1 MTKVVDDDWLCDC
14 GAGCGVRG
22 GPEVWISFDVSD
34 VALDQKDM
42 ESTEG
47 TTEYFVYTLCKNMCK
62 SIHLIAARIA
72 SHVSVTPVS
81 CTKQSYQ
88 SS

>member
-47 TTEYFVYTLCKNMCK
+47 TTEYFVCTL
-62 SIHLIAARIA
+62 S
-72 SHVSVTPVS
+72 
-81 CTKQSYQ
+81 
-88 SS
+88 